1 VGAGAQKQARAPWRQ
16 AVTTFR
22 YNGQE
27 LSYFSHAYNHAGE
40 NMRAVEVPI
49 VLDFIDSNEWDR
61 ILEIGN
67 VLSHYMRIDWPV
79 LDAREKGPG
88 MINTDLMAWQPEK
101 PFDRIVS
108 ISTLEHIGHGRY
120 ANLTAPTMPSQALDR
135 IRSWLAP
142 GGEALLTVPL
152 RYNQALDRQ
161 VINGELKVD
170 DLRFMRRVSAD
181 NDWTECSLKEA
192 MKAQRPT
199 GYRWPV
205 AMAALYCIQDG
216 SMKTL
221 NLGAGRRPIKGAV
234 NHDICLDLQRP
245 WITVAHN
252 LSQLPWPW
260 EDNSFDRIV
269 ARAVLEHIDIDLVA
283 SLNECWR
290 ILRPK
295 GILYVKLPFWNSDIA
310 HADPTHRWFFS
321 LRSFDQFDPNRR
333 RGQEYDFYT
342 DRHWRIIKGPRLN
355 DAKSSIHVTME
366 VRK

>member
-1 VGAGAQKQARAPWRQ
+1 MS
-16 AVTTFR
+16 TFHF
-22 YNGQE
+22 NGQE
-27 LSYFSHAYNHAGE
+27 LPYFSHAYNHAGE
-40 NMRAVEVPI
+40 NMRTVEVPI
-49 VLDFIDSNEWDR
+49 MLGFIDSNEWDR

-88 MINTDLMAWQPEK
+88 VISVDLMTWQPER

-120 ANLTAPTMPSQALDR
+120 ASLTAPTTPARALEH

-152 RYNQALDRQ
+152 RYNPLLDQ
-161 VINGELKVD
+161 QLLAGKLNLD
-170 DLRFMRRVSAD
+170 DWSCMRRVSAK
-181 NDWTECSLKEA
+181 NEWTECELEDA
-192 MKAQRPT
+192 MRAEKPA

-205 AMAALYCIQDG
+205 ALAALYCKQEG
-216 SMKTL
+216 RMETL

-234 NHDICLDLQRP
+234 NHDIRLDPQRS

-269 ARAVLEHIDIDLVA
+269 ARAVLEHLDIDLIA
-283 SLNECWR
+283 SVNECWR

-295 GILYVKLPFWNSDIA
+295 GILYLKLPFWNSDLA
-310 HADPTHRWFFS
+310 HQDPTHRWFFS
-321 LRSFDQFDPNRR
+321 LKSFDQLDPDRR

-342 DRHWRIIKGPRLN
+342 DRHWRIMKGPRLN
-355 DAKSSIHVTME
+355 DAKSSIHVTLE